1 MAEHADR
8 PIRLIVFGRQ
18 GAGKGTQAVRLAE
31 RFGIPHV
38 STGDMLRESV
48 REGTA
53 FGLRAKEYMDA
64 GRLLPDDVMLGIVSE
79 RLERPDAEG
88 GWLLD
93 GFPARPGR
101 PRTSRVSRPT
111 RGSAWLSTWM
121 CLRMSWWSGSPRA
134 GCARSAGR
142 STRSGIPRRTSGR
155 CERCGGN
162 VSQRDDDTES
172 AVRARLATHTEQTA
186 PLLEWFESQGLLV
199 TVDGTG
205 GPDEVA
211 DRGRCGGRAA
221 VSKQPG
227 RLCSDQFK
235 ALM

>member
-93 GFPARPGR
+93 GFP
-101 PRTSRVSRPT
+101 RTAGQAEDLQGLAPDEGVSLAINLDVPEDVVVERISSRRVCEECGTIYATGDP
-111 RGSAWLSTWM
+111 SAD
-121 CLRMSWWSGSPRA
+121 
-134 GCARSAGR
+134 
-142 STRSGIPRRTSGR
+142 SGR

-172 AVRARLATHTEQTA
+172 AVRARLATYTEQTA

-211 DRGRCGGRAA
+211 DRVGDA
-221 VSKQPG
+221 VDA
-227 RLCSDQFK
+227 RL
-235 ALM
+235 